1 MKQQTRNELFLIAAI
16 ILIAAIFY
24 AGNHLAARQ
33 PSAIVEVSVDGTVT
47 HEFPLDL
54 ETEFT
59 IQGYD
64 GGKNHL
70 IIKNGTA
77 EISEASCPDKICV
90 NHAPINASGQT
101 IVCLPNRLVVTIK

>member
-16 ILIAAIFY
+16 FY
-24 AGNHLAARQ
+24 AGSYLAARQ
-33 PSAIVEVSVDGTVT
+33 PAAIVEVSVDGTIT
-47 HEFPLDL
+47 HEFPLDI
-54 ETEFT
+54 ETDFF

-70 IIKNGTA
+70 IIKDGTA

-90 NHAPINASGQT
+90 NHAPISESGQT
-101 IVCLPNRLVVTIK
+101 IVCLPNRVVVTIK